1 MDFDLSEEQSLIKDS
16 VTRLLRAE
24 YGFEAREKHR
34 AEPLGFSEK
43 IWQSFAELGLFA
55 IPFDEADG
63 GLGAGPVETMIVMEA
78 FGRALVVEPYLASV
92 VMAGAALRHGASAE
106 QRAELVPGI
115 VEGTSRLAF
124 AFAERATRYDLR
136 QIAMTAT
143 PDDGGFKL
151 SGEKTLVLA
160 GDTATGFVV
169 AARTSGEPGQEAG
182 LGLFLVPADAGGL
195 TRRGYETQDGM
206 RAAELTFADVVV
218 PQDAVLGDPEGAWPA
233 IATIEAETIAALCAE
248 AVGSMER
255 MVELTVAYIKERKQ
269 FGVPIAAFQVL
280 QHRAS
285 EMYMALEQARSM
297 AIFAAMSAGESDEAA
312 RRAAISAAKVQIG
325 RSGRFIGQN
334 AVQLH
339 GGVGVTMEYEIAHHF
354 KRQAM
359 IDLAFGDAD
368 HHLQR
373 VVAGGGLDDRD

>member
-16 VTRLLRAE
+16 VTRLLRTE

-34 AEPLGFSEK
+34 AEASGFSEK
-43 IWQSFAELGLFA
+43 LWASFAELGLLA
-55 IPFDEADG
+55 IPFEEEDG

-92 VMAGAALRHGASAE
+92 VMAGAALRHAASPE
-106 QRAELVPGI
+106 QRAAIVPGI
-115 VEGTSRLAF
+115 VEGSSRLAF
-124 AFAERATRYDLR
+124 ALAERDTRYDLSR
-136 QIAMTAT
+136 IAMKASREG
-143 PDDGGFKL
+143 DGFRL
-151 SGEKTLVLA
+151 SGEKTLVLH

-169 AARTSGEPGQEAG
+169 AARTAGAPGEAAG
-182 LGLFLVPADAGGL
+182 LGLFNVPAGADGL
-195 TRRGYETQDGM
+195 TRRGFPTQDGM
-206 RAAELTFADVVV
+206 RAGELTFANVFV
-218 PQDAVLGDPEGAWPA
+218 PKDAVLGDPEGAWPA
-233 IATIEAETIAALCAE
+233 IARVEAEVSAALCAE

-297 AIFAAMSAGESDEAA
+297 AIFAAMNAAEHDETA
-312 RRAAISAAKVQIG
+312 RRTAISAAKVQIG

-368 HHLQR
+368 YHLKL
-373 VVAGGGLDDRD
+373 VADAGGMDERD

>member
-1 MDFDLSEEQSLIKDS
+1 MDFDLSEEQRLIKDS
-16 VTRLLRAE
+16 VTRLLRTE

-34 AEPLGFSEK
+34 AEAAGFSEK
-43 IWQSFAELGLFA
+43 LWASFAELGLLA

-92 VMAGAALRHGASAE
+92 VMAGAALRHAGSPE
-106 QRAELVPGI
+106 QRAEWLPGI
-115 VEGTSRLAF
+115 VDGSSRLAF
-124 AFAERATRYDLR
+124 AFAERGTRYDLS
-136 QIAMTAT
+136 QIAMRAT
-143 PDDGGFKL
+143 PEDDGFRL
-151 SGEKTLVLA
+151 SGEKTLVLH

-169 AARTSGEPGQEAG
+169 AARTAGEAGEAEG
-182 LGLFLVPADAGGL
+182 LGLFLVPADAEGL
-195 TRRGYETQDGM
+195 SRRGFPTQDGM
-206 RAAELTFADVVV
+206 RAAELSFADVRV
-218 PQDAVLGDPEGAWPA
+218 PKEAVLGEPGAA
-233 IATIEAETIAALCAE
+233 AATIARIEAEAIAALCAE

-280 QHRAS
+280 QHKAA
-285 EMYMALEQARSM
+285 EMYIALEQARSM
-297 AIFAAMSAGESDEAA
+297 AIFAAMNAAESDEGA
-312 RRAAISAAKVQIG
+312 RRTAMAAAKVQIG
-325 RSGRFIGQN
+325 RSGRFIAQT

-359 IDLAFGDAD
+359 IDLSFGDAD
-368 HHLQR
+368 HHQQI
-373 VVAGGGLDDRD
+373 VAAEGGLDDR

>member
-34 AEPLGFSEK
+34 AEPVGFSET
-43 IWQSFAELGLFA
+43 IWQSFAELGLLA

-92 VMAGAALRHGASAE
+92 VMTGAALRHAASAE
-106 QRAELVPGI
+106 QRAAIVPDL

-124 AFAERATRYDLR
+124 AFAERATRYDLSR
-136 QIAMTAT
+136 IAMEAT
-143 PDDGGFKL
+143 RDGDGFRL
-151 SGEKTLVLA
+151 SGEKTLVLH

-169 AARTSGEPGQEAG
+169 AARTAGAPGDTAG
-182 LGLFLVPADAGGL
+182 LGLFHVPAEAQGL
-195 TRRGYETQDGM
+195 SRRGFETQDGM
-206 RAAELTFADVVV
+206 RAAVLSFADVFV
-218 PQDAVLGDPEGAWPA
+218 PQDAVLGDPEGGWPA
-233 IATIEAETIAALCAE
+233 IARIEAEAIAALCAE

-297 AIFAAMSAGESDEAA
+297 AIFAAMSAGEPDEAA

-325 RSGRFIGQN
+325 RSGRFIGQS

-368 HHLQR
+368 HHLKL
-373 VVAGGGLDDRD
+373 VADAGGMDERD

>member
-1 MDFDLSEEQSLIKDS
+1 MDFDLSEEQSLVKDS

-34 AEPLGFSEK
+34 AEAVGFSEK
-43 IWQSFAELGLFA
+43 IWQSFAELGLLA
-55 IPFDEADG
+55 ILFDEEDG
-63 GLGAGPVETMIVMEA
+63 GLGAGPVQTMIVMEA

-92 VMAGAALRHGASAE
+92 VMAGAALRHAATAE
-106 QRAELVPGI
+106 QRAAIVPGL
-115 VEGTSRLAF
+115 VEGSSRLAF
-124 AFAERATRYDLR
+124 AFAERGTRYDLAR
-136 QIAMTAT
+136 IAMTAR
-143 PDDGGFKL
+143 PDAGGYRL
-151 SGEKTLVLA
+151 DGEKTLVLH

-169 AARTSGEPGQEAG
+169 AARTAGAPGEAAG
-182 LGLFLVPADAGGL
+182 LGLFHLPADAEGL
-195 TRRGYETQDGM
+195 TRRGFETQDGM
-206 RAAELTFADVVV
+206 RAAELSFANVFVS
-218 PQDAVLGDPEGAWPA
+218 QDAVLGDPQGAWPA
-233 IATIEAETIAALCAE
+233 IARIEAETIAALCAE

-297 AIFAAMSAGESDEAA
+297 AIFAAMNAGEEDEAA

-368 HHLQR
+368 HHLKL
-373 VVAGGGLDDRD
+373 VADAGGMDERD